1 MARSADGRLIDPYG
15 GQADLR
21 ARRLRHVSAAF
32 TEDPV
37 RILRVARF
45 AARFAELGFEV
56 APETL
61 ALMQGMVVAGEVRAL
76 VPERVWRELERAL
89 RTTRP
94 ERFFQVLQECGALP
108 AVLPEID
115 SLILGAG
122 APPDAL
128 AVLRAAA
135 NQLRSGPVRWA
146 AMLAALDEPTR
157 KSLAARLRTP
167 SEYAEL
173 ATLSGKL
180 HHTLVTDAA
189 RAQAIL
195 GAPAR
200 LLEVLET
207 ADAFRRPDRFTAWLD
222 VLAARATAAHW
233 AALLLAKLLAQLH
246 DALARCA
253 QVRLPAEELA
263 TLHGPQIAAR
273 LRQRRI
279 EVLQTS
285 GESP

>member
-1 MARSADGRLIDPYG
+1 
-15 GQADLR
+15 
-21 ARRLRHVSAAF
+21 
-32 TEDPV
+32 
-37 RILRVARF
+37 
-45 AARFAELGFEV
+45 
-56 APETL
+56 
-61 ALMQGMVVAGEVRAL
+61 
-76 VPERVWRELERAL
+76 
-89 RTTRP
+89 
-94 ERFFQVLQECGALP
+94 
-108 AVLPEID
+108 VLPEID

-128 AVLRAAA
+128 AALRAAA

-167 SEYAEL
+167 GEYAEL

-233 AALLLAKLLAQLH
+233 ATLLLALLLGQLH
-246 DALARCA
+246 DALAHCA